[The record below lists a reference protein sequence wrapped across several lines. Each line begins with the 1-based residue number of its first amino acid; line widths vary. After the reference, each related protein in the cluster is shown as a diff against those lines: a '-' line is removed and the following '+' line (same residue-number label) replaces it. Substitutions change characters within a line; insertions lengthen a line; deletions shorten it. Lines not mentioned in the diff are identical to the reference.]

1 MSRRVWLA
9 LLPLL
14 GGCATIVEGTD
25 QSLTVIT
32 DPSGAECELRRD
44 GNIIAVVNPTPGSVA
59 VDKSQHSITVRCR
72 LDGFQEAVGTFDS
85 EFQGMTAGNIL
96 FGGLIGIGIDAASG
110 AMHEYDHTVTV
121 ILQEVE
127 EPTDDSEDIDRV
139 EEIGT
144 TARVE

>member
-1 MSRRVWLA
+1 M
-9 LLPLL
+9 
-14 GGCATIVEGTD
+14 
-25 QSLTVIT
+25 
-32 DPSGAECELRRD
+32 
-44 GNIIAVVNPTPGSVA
+44 VNPTPGSVA
-59 VDKSQHSITVRCR
+59 VDKSQHDITVRCR

-96 FGGLIGIGIDAASG
+96 FGGLIGIGVDAASG

-121 ILQEVE
+121 VLQEVE

-139 EEIGT
+139 EEIGA